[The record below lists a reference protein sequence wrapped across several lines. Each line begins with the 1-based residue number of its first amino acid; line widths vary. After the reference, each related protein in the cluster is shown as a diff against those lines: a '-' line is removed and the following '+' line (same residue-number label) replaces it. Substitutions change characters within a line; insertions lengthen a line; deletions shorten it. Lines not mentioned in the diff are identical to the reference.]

1 MGETWSIAW
10 SHGRATVHAGAGALG
25 RTDFRLDDGRTVNP
39 FYEAPWL
46 GRAEP
51 VEPPVMTNL
60 RGDWACLPF
69 GHPYGADEGLTGA
82 WAEAAGTKLD
92 GPLTPGET
100 IQHGYGANVD
110 WRLVSQTG
118 EALVIAVDYPSES
131 PVAGLTR
138 TIRPVPGQPAIDV
151 SVEIHARRPCRQ
163 PFGFHPNFA
172 LRGAPGSFRIEP
184 GRFAF
189 GLTHPTGERGVSK
202 AARAA
207 RFSSLG
213 DVPLASGGSA
223 PFDRLPFAGDTEE
236 IVQLCGIDGS
246 VRLLDEAERAAWTLT
261 FDKEA
266 RSAGGAT
273 GTRESLPSLLLWM
286 SNRGRKYD
294 PWNGRNLCLGVEPIA
309 SAFDLGTPASVSAN
323 PIADAGVAT
332 ALTLDPARPVT
343 VGFRLSG
350 RSL

>member
-1 MGETWSIAW
+1 MGETWSIEW
-10 SHGRATVHAGAGALG
+10 SHGHATVHAGAGALG
-25 RTDFRLDDGRTVNP
+25 RTDFRLNDGRTVNP
-39 FYEAPWL
+39 FYEAAWL

-51 VEPPVMTNL
+51 VAPPVMTNL

-82 WAEAAGTKLD
+82 WAKAAAAALD
-92 GPLTPGET
+92 RPLTPGET

-110 WRLVSQTG
+110 WRLVSRTG
-118 EALVIAVDYPSES
+118 AALVIAIDYPGES
-131 PVAGLTR
+131 PIAGLTR
-138 TIRPVPGQPAIDV
+138 TIRPVPGQAAIDV
-151 SVEIHARRPCRQ
+151 SVEIRARRPCRR

-172 LRGAPGSFRIEP
+172 LRGAPASFRIEP

-202 AARAA
+202 SKREA
-207 RFSSLG
+207 RFSSLAE
-213 DVPLASGGSA
+213 VPLASGGTA
-223 PFDRLPFAGDTEE
+223 RFDRLPFAEDTEE

-246 VRLLDEAERAAWTLT
+246 VRLVDEAERAAWTLT
-261 FDKEA
+261 FGKD
-266 RSAGGAT
+266 
-273 GTRESLPSLLLWM
+273 LPSLLLWM
-286 SNRGRKYD
+286 SNRGRQYD

-309 SAFDLGTPASVSAN
+309 SAFDLGTPASVASN
-323 PIADAGVAT
+323 PIADAGVPT

-350 RSL
+350 EALVR

>member
-1 MGETWSIAW
+1 MGETWSIEW
-10 SHGRATVHAGAGALG
+10 SHGHATVHAGAGALG

-82 WAEAAGTKLD
+82 WAKAAAAAVD
-92 GPLTPGET
+92 RPLTLGET

-110 WRLVSQTG
+110 WRLVSQTAA
-118 EALVIAVDYPSES
+118 ALTIAVDYPAES
-131 PVAGLTR
+131 PIAGLTR
-138 TIRPVPGQPAIDV
+138 TIRPVPGQAAIDV
-151 SVEIHARRPCRQ
+151 SVEIGARVPCRR

-189 GLTHPTGERGVSK
+189 GLTHPTGERGVSMTK
-202 AARAA
+202 REA

-213 DVPLASGGSA
+213 EAPLASGGTA
-223 PFDRLPFAGDTEE
+223 PFDRLPLAEDTEE

-261 FDKEA
+261 FDK
-266 RSAGGAT
+266 T
-273 GTRESLPSLLLWM
+273 LPSLLLWM
-286 SNRGRKYD
+286 SNRGRRYD

-309 SAFDLGTPASVSAN
+309 SAFDLGTPASVAPN
-323 PIADAGVAT
+323 PIADAGVPT
-332 ALTLDPARPVT
+332 ALTLDPAKPVT

-350 RSL
+350 RALRR